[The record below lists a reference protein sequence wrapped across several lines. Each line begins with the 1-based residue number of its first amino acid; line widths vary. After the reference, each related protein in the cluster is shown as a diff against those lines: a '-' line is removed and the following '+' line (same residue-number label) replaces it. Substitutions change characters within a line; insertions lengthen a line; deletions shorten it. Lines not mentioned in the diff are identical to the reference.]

1 MYARRSFVVVVSLCS
16 LFTSVWLLPHAA
28 ASEEV
33 RKPTPPL
40 AEMALGASRVDW
52 QPAVEYERVVLS
64 VAGPGDLFIRR
75 EFDARQ
81 IPSLTL
87 STEAGDLLPDGMYTY
102 ELRFTQGIGR
112 PSGQALVL
120 SGYLSVRDGSFVT
133 LPPSESEAADEPRAS
148 ASSGLRNIT
157 AEQTIPEDLVVQG
170 NTLVEEELT
179 VQRGACIGI
188 SCVPGDEP
196 FYFRLN
202 GSSTRIFFDDPPDG
216 FTASHSWGLYA
227 NDSLGSGEYFTLF
240 DIDANRRSFTVEG
253 DAPANALYVRT
264 NGNLGL
270 GTATPAQ
277 DIHAMSGNTPTV
289 RLEQDGS
296 GGLSTR
302 TWDIGASHTELFVK
316 DVTNS
321 SSVPLRIKAGAP
333 TDSLVI
339 ASDGRVGIGTASPA
353 LAHLDVRSNLASS
366 ATARLTNSN
375 PTGYPGI
382 EYFDNTGNS
391 GLFFGLDNAAF
402 TTRMNSIN
410 NRPIVILTNFVERMR
425 VTPAGNVGIGT
436 SNPGARLE
444 VDGGEVRLPAGQGG
458 TGFTH
463 FNFMGSGQNYIR
475 GTTIIADNGGS
486 VGIGTASPSEELEVE
501 INQDAITLGLVEN
514 TNAGANARA
523 GWQARADVGVTS
535 LTTHG
540 SGRTITRYGQ
550 PLAGRGEILHTGGN
564 GLLIGTLEV
573 DDLILGTNNT
583 NRLQI
588 NGSTG
593 AVTISGNLTVNGTF
607 SNPSSRDLKE
617 RFEPLDPRTVLDK
630 FARLPIQEWSY
641 KSDDRKLRHVGPTV
655 EDFQSA
661 FDLGTEG
668 QHIFPMDVQGITMT
682 AVQGL
687 YQVVQEKD
695 AEIATLRQRLAALEE
710 LVSKL
715 AAPQ

>member
-1 MYARRSFVVVVSLCS
+1 MYTRRMVVAVVALCALFVSL
-16 LFTSVWLLPHAA
+16 WMLPDAS
-28 ASEEV
+28 ASEGAREPA
-33 RKPTPPL
+33 KPL
-40 AEMALGASRVDW
+40 ADMTLGAGHVGW
-52 QPAVEYERVVLS
+52 QPTVEYERVVLT
-64 VAGPGDLFIRR
+64 VAGPGDLLIRR
-75 EFDARQ
+75 ELDAGQ
-81 IPSLTL
+81 TLSLTPFA
-87 STEAGDLLPDGMYTY
+87 EDGNLLPDGMYTY
-102 ELRFTQGIGR
+102 ELRFVQGAGR
-112 PSGQALVL
+112 PSGQPLVL
-120 SGYLSVRDGSFVT
+120 SGYLSVQDGSFVT
-133 LPPSESEAADEPRAS
+133 PGKSEAPSPSDS
-148 ASSGLRNIT
+148 KVNQIT
-157 AEQTIPEDLVVQG
+157 AEQTVGDPDL
-170 NTLVEEELT
+170 LVTGELT
-179 VQRGACIGI
+179 VQRGACIGE
-188 SCVPGDEP
+188 SCQEGDEP
-196 FYFRLN
+196 WYLRLN
-202 GSSTRIFFDDPPDG
+202 GSWTSILFDDPPDG
-216 FTASHSWGLYA
+216 FTASHSWRLFA
-227 NDSLGSGEYFTLF
+227 NDFIGGGEYFTLRDEDTF
-240 DIDANRRSFTVEG
+240 LRPFTIQG
-253 DAPANALYVRT
+253 DAPANALYVRN

-277 DIHAMSGNTPTV
+277 DIHAMSGNTPTL

-296 GGLSTR
+296 GGLSAR
-302 TWDIGASHTELFVK
+302 TWDVGASQAELFLK
-316 DVTNS
+316 DVTNG
-321 SSVPLRIKAGAP
+321 SSVPFRIKAGAP

-353 LAHLDVRSNLASS
+353 LAHLDVRANLASS
-366 ATARLTNSN
+366 ATARLTNSS

-382 EYFDNTGNS
+382 EYFDNTGTS

-402 TTRMNSIN
+402 TTRLNSVN

-425 VTPAGNVGIGT
+425 VTPAGDVGIGT

-444 VDGGEVRLPAGQGG
+444 VNGGEVRLPAGQGG

-514 TNAGANARA
+514 TNTGANARA

-535 LTTHG
+535 LITHG

-550 PLAGRGEILHTGGN
+550 TLAGRGEILHTGGN
-564 GLLIGTLEV
+564 GLLIGTLEA
-573 DDLILGTNNT
+573 DDIVMGTNNT

-593 AVTISGNLTVNGTF
+593 AVTIAGNLTVIGTF
-607 SNPSSRDLKE
+607 SNPSSRELKE
-617 RFEPLDPRTVLDK
+617 GFAPLDPRTVLDK
-630 FARLPIQEWSY
+630 FAQLPIQEWSY

-655 EDFQSA
+655 EDFHTA
-661 FDLGTEG
+661 FGLGTEG
-668 QHIFPMDVQGITMT
+668 QYIFPMDVQGVTMT

-695 AEIATLRQRLAALEE
+695 AEIAELRQRLADLEA

-715 AAPQ
+715 VSQ